1 LRGSFAG
8 TRCHGKD
15 SAARSRASQTI
26 LASVLVALA
35 ALASAPGCGG
45 GNARNDA
52 DARDDADADA
62 GIDAAQIDGAD
73 DVPDVMTMADAGADG
88 SGGDAA
94 VAGDAAADATP
105 ADFVAI
111 VPCLEPGAYVTGGA
125 AIGTLGNAYSPACLR
140 VRAGSSVSIEASVT
154 HPLEPRPGGSAS
166 NPIPQQNSN
175 ATVVFAT
182 PGVYPFLCPEHVDQ
196 GMLGVVWVT
205 P

>member
-15 SAARSRASQTI
+15 SAARSLASQTI

-35 ALASAPGCGG
+35 SVPRCGG

-52 DARDDADADA
+52 DARDDAHA
-62 GIDAAQIDGAD
+62 DAAQIDGAD
-73 DVPDVMTMADAGADG
+73 DVPDVVTVADAGADG

-94 VAGDAAADATP
+94 VAGDGAADATP

-111 VPCLEPGAYVTGGA
+111 VPCLEPGAYVTGGD

-154 HPLEPRPGGSAS
+154 HPLEPRPGGSAG
-166 NPIPQQNSN
+166 NPIAQQNSN